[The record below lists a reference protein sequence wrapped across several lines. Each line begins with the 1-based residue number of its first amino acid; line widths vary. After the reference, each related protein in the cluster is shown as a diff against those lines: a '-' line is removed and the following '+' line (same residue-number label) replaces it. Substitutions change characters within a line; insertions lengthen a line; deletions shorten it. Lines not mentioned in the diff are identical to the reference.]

1 MEDNNNQLFSI
12 PFVVYESTTTKMERC
27 IKRLIIAL
35 VISIVLMF
43 ASNAIWLW
51 AWNQY
56 DYTSEE
62 VTYSQD
68 GAGLNN
74 INTGTQGDVRNEPKT
89 NGQETNE
96 NQEER

>member
-43 ASNAIWLW
+43 ASLSVVNPRLYEGVMAKL
-51 AWNQY
+51 
-56 DYTSEE
+56 
-62 VTYSQD
+62 
-68 GAGLNN
+68 
-74 INTGTQGDVRNEPKT
+74 
-89 NGQETNE
+89 
-96 NQEER
+96 